1 MLTLRIMKV
10 ITTQQLSHQNTTLL
24 TLRIKKGFTPL
35 VEKYVDGGCPD
46 EQDDADDA
54 DLIDPDD
61 RLAGGR
67 HAVQQRLPRILN
79 CKQKQTKG
87 HYRS

>member
-1 MLTLRIMKV
+1 M
-10 ITTQQLSHQNTTLL
+10 
-24 TLRIKKGFTPL
+24 
-35 VEKYVDGGCPD
+35 VEKYVDGGSPD
-46 EQDDADDA
+46 EQDDADNT
-54 DLIDPDD
+54 DLIDTDD